1 MMESAPHDLTAHVHP
16 VLAVRCP
23 DCGKPIGV
31 WCVRPSGRRA
41 SDLHRSRRMEA
52 DRVFINQ
59 HGENAAINRTADGWT
74 ISK

>member
-1 MMESAPHDLTAHVHP
+1 MMESDRHDFTAYVHP
-16 VLAVRCP
+16 VLAVGCP

-31 WCVRPSGRRA
+31 WCVRPSGHRA
-41 SDLHRSRRMEA
+41 SGLHRSRRMEA
-52 DRVFINQ
+52 DRVFIDQ